1 MVLTFFRFI
10 TFLAR
15 KARVRADSGVYHVV
29 IQSASHGEF
38 FRDEEDYEQ
47 FVLTLDMKT
56 QTENEEGESVP
67 SCKVYAYCLLPTHVH
82 LLIKEGVE
90 DISMIMKRI
99 GSSYVHYFNRKY
111 GIDGTLFKG
120 RFKSE
125 PVDDE
130 ARINEVARFVYENPR
145 KHGIME
151 PWRYR
156 CMVHG
161 EWCTMDGEWCMMD
174 GEWCMVKGEWLEM
187 TEGREPKPS
196 DVQVWK
202 IIMEKVGARNRM
214 EFLGLTDRKRREVLT
229 DLRNHGAS
237 VRQLE
242 RLTGVGRGIIQ
253 GLMVH
258 G

>member
-15 KARVRADSGVYHVV
+15 KARVRANSGVYHVV

-120 RFKSE
+120 RFRSE
-125 PVDDE
+125 PVEDE
-130 ARINEVARFVYENPR
+130 QQLAEVMRFVYENPR
-145 KHGIME
+145 NHGIME

-161 EWCTMDGEWCMMD
+161 EWCTMDGE
-174 GEWCMVKGEWLEM
+174 GCMVNGEWLEM
-187 TEGREPKPS
+187 TEGSEPKPS

-202 IIMEKVGARNRM
+202 IIMEKVGVRNRL
-214 EFLGLTDRKRREVLT
+214 EFGGLTDRTRKEVLL

-242 RLTGVGRGIIQ
+242 RLTGIGRGIIQ
-253 GLMVH
+253 NLK
-258 G
+258 

>member
-1 MVLTFFRFI
+1 M
-10 TFLAR
+10 
-15 KARVRADSGVYHVV
+15 YHVV

-56 QTENEEGESVP
+56 QTENEDGESVP
-67 SCKVYAYCLLPTHVH
+67 SCEVYAYCLLPTHVH

-145 KHGIME
+145 KHGTMDLRNHGIME
-151 PWRYR
+151 PWNQGTMEEWKYR
-156 CMVHG
+156 WIDG
-161 EWCTMDGEWCMMD
+161 EWCTMDGE
-174 GEWCMVKGEWLEM
+174 GEMELRRSSSARLLPKGRKNYGFLEM

-214 EFLGLTDRKRREVLT
+214 EFLGLTDRVRREVLT

-242 RLTGVGRGIIQ
+242 RLTGVGRGVIQ
-253 GLMVH
+253 GLRVNV
-258 G
+258 